1 MQIAEAAIPL
11 CGIPYRKRRA
21 RRTTPHRRLSHE
33 EIDWQHEVCTRSYQ
47 KHRNEEEGRVVAFV
61 TKVRQGDEMIFG
73 IVGVMEIDM
82 VAEELTA
89 DWMVAELV
97 MHQRLPK

>member
-1 MQIAEAAIPL
+1 
-11 CGIPYRKRRA
+11 
-21 RRTTPHRRLSHE
+21 
-33 EIDWQHEVCTRSYQ
+33 
-47 KHRNEEEGRVVAFV
+47 
-61 TKVRQGDEMIFG
+61 MIFE